1 VRWLLFGLAI
11 SVFQPVTDH
20 GDQLWL
26 YKLDQALA
34 GLSFGGVCAVV
45 FTLAENKLNT
55 PRRKWKSWLIV
66 LATWL
71 CVKVAFV
78 SLVALAG

>member
-1 VRWLLFGLAI
+1 MRWLLFGLAI